1 MKLYGLTGG
10 MGMGKSTAAGLLAK
24 RGVPMVDTDVIAHQL
39 TGPAEPALEEIQK
52 RFGREII
59 GADGRL
65 RREELARL
73 IFDDAAA
80 RKDLENILHPRI
92 RAVWQS
98 TAERWQAEGKA
109 CGVVVIPLLYETNV
123 AASFDAVVCVACT
136 GATQRQRLQARGWDE
151 RQINERNRAQWPVAK
166 KMELANYVIWTEG
179 NLEILSVQ
187 LDRIVP

>member
-24 RGVPMVDTDVIAHQL
+24 RAVPVVDTDVIAHQL
-39 TGPAEPALEEIQK
+39 TGTGEPALGEIQK

-73 IFDDAAA
+73 IFGDAAA

-92 RAVWQS
+92 RAVWQAA
-98 TAERWQAEGKA
+98 TEQWRAGGKA
-109 CGVVVIPLLYETNV
+109 CGAVVIPLLYETNA
-123 AASFDAVVCVACT
+123 AASFEAVICVACT
-136 GATQRQRLQARGWDE
+136 GATQRQRLHSRGWDE

-166 KMELANYVIWTEG
+166 KMEAANYVIWTEG
-179 NLEILSVQ
+179 G
-187 LDRIVP
+187 